1 MSSPESRSK
10 SRTPVLPL
18 NDDDWDDD
26 YSKPH
31 PLVIGLL
38 EQKSDEEDG
47 FHDYEILS
55 EHYMTIGAFQTQV
68 DDGLSFEE
76 GVDVSIITKNPSGWW
91 YVEMNNE
98 EGWVPSS
105 YLEHINR
112 PHDSNSVSQKSKHS
126 LKPVSPVQKLVSPV
140 PKPVSPVT
148 QSISPVHKPVSP
160 NPVSPDPKPQT
171 QVGHTISPPVS
182 VKPKP
187 KVSQKPSVGP
197 RKSNEGGSSVAAM
210 AAALSK
216 ELNNSQEKKE
226 GVSTSRRPSAPSG
239 TKPIVPHRVPTK
251 SDETLLSVKRDSLKR
266 SSSSEAVRTLE
277 RVEDHRRSKSPPPL
291 RPRPTNVPPVK
302 KTLSQDSPRQPMKFL
317 RKSTENLLAAQKEED
332 KLSFSPNPAPR
343 KSISGALETSAPK
356 VPQKTSTVSLN
367 ETRSKPP
374 PPQRNHGQ
382 PFQTNTLK
390 LAEIEHALKGRK
402 SPHISSKRT
411 VNVGSGVKNIALG
424 PGRPNAQPK
433 RPGPPKST
441 SQTKKVPPP
450 RPINSPA
457 QTRKITYVTIADY
470 GGDGEGSLSF
480 SEGETVEVL
489 EKNPEGWWYV
499 QIGGKEGWVPSTF
512 IEKSSTKPER
522 PKPPQPSRKSIATR
536 SKPPPPV
543 RKDNQFRA
551 IADYITPIYEDSGI
565 NLLAGELYEVL
576 EKNEG
581 GWWFVKRG
589 QEEGWAPSSFLEQA

>member
-1 MSSPESRSK
+1 
-10 SRTPVLPL
+10 
-18 NDDDWDDD
+18 
-26 YSKPH
+26 
-31 PLVIGLL
+31 
-38 EQKSDEEDG
+38 
-47 FHDYEILS
+47 
-55 EHYMTIGAFQTQV
+55 MTIGAFQTQV

-91 YVEMNNE
+91 YVEMNNQ

-105 YLEHINR
+105 YLERTNR
-112 PHDSNSVSQKSKHS
+112 PHDSNSQKSKHIS
-126 LKPVSPVQKLVSPV
+126 KPVSPLQ
-140 PKPVSPVT
+140 KPVSPVT
-148 QSISPVHKPVSP
+148 QSVSPVHKPISP
-160 NPVSPDPKPQT
+160 NPVSSDPKPLILPKEQT
-171 QVGHTISPPVS
+171 QAGRTVSPPVS

-210 AAALSK
+210 AAALSRG
-216 ELNNSQEKKE
+216 LNNSQEQTE
-226 GVSTSRRPSAPSG
+226 GVNTSRRPSG

-266 SSSSEAVRTLE
+266 SSSSEAVRTVE
-277 RVEDHRRSKSPPPL
+277 RVEDHQRSKSPPPL

-302 KTLSQDSPRQPMKFL
+302 KTLSQDSPRQPIKFL
-317 RKSTENLLAAQKEED
+317 RRSTENLLAAQKEED
-332 KLSFSPNPAPR
+332 KLSFSPKPSPR
-343 KSISGALETSAPK
+343 KNISGTLDTSVPK
-356 VPQKTSTVSLN
+356 VPQNTSTVSPN

-374 PPQRNHGQ
+374 PPQRNQGQ
-382 PFQTNTLK
+382 PFQSNTLK
-390 LAEIEHALKGRK
+390 LAGIEHALKGRK

-424 PGRPNAQPK
+424 PGRPNVQPK
-433 RPGPPKST
+433 RPDPPKST
-441 SQTKKVPPP
+441 SQTKKAPPP

-480 SEGETVEVL
+480 SEGETVEVF

-522 PKPPQPSRKSIATR
+522 PKPPQPSRKSVATR

-551 IADYITPIYEDSGI
+551 IADYITPVYEDSGI
-565 NLLAGELYEVL
+565 NLLAGELYEIL